1 MATRTELAQA
11 KSLKLVENY
20 IWISTLGSDG
30 EFLIIPTW
38 PETITDAMRSTFK
51 ETNALARSAPVF
63 AYSNSGP
70 RTVQVRLSLHRD
82 MMQMVNA
89 DVSNMKI
96 DALGDDYVDTLIKKL
111 QSISLPKYTNATKMV
126 EPPIVAVRFGNEIFI
141 RGIVNGSVSV
151 SYTKPILEGGKYA
164 QVAITF
170 DVTEIDPYD
179 AQSVA
184 EKGSFRGLT
193 RTTDIYKEN

>member
-1 MATRTELAQA
+1 MATRTKLAQQ
-11 KSLKLVENY
+11 KTLKLIDNY

-70 RTVQVRLSLHRD
+70 RTVQVRLNLHRD
-82 MMQMVNA
+82 MMQMVNI

-96 DALGDDYVDTLIKKL
+96 DALGDDYIDTLIKKL

-126 EPPIVAVRFGNEIFI
+126 EPPTVAVRFGNEVFI
-141 RGIVNGSVSV
+141 RGIVNGSISV
-151 SYTKPILEGGKYA
+151 GYTKPILEGGKYA
-164 QVAITF
+164 QVTITF

-179 AQSVA
+179 AQTVV